1 MDAQGHLRVVLY
13 THYVAHLP
21 TFMVAPTF
29 ITRRLLLYDRFDS
42 LMVLVYR
49 RPISIYF
56 FIIIIPKYTKYTPCI
71 QMFQHKPL

>member
-1 MDAQGHLRVVLY
+1 MDAQGHLSVVLY

-42 LMVLVYR
+42 LMVLDYWR
-49 RPISIYF
+49 SIGIYF
-56 FIIIIPKYTKYTPCI
+56 YLNFT
-71 QMFQHKPL
+71 L